1 MSSFNTLDSF
11 DFKGKIV
18 LVRADLNVPMQDGK
32 ISDTSRI
39 DRFAPT
45 AREILGK
52 GGRVVVLS
60 HFGRPK
66 DGPSSELSQKQLVGA
81 LSAAI
86 GKPVAFADD
95 CIGPKA
101 QAAVAALADGDVL
114 LLENVRFHKGE
125 EKNDP
130 AFAQALASLGQIYVN
145 DAFSAA
151 HRAHAST
158 AQLASLLPSAAG
170 RLMQAELEA
179 LSQALTH
186 PQRPVLA
193 VVGGAKVST
202 KLDLLANLTSKVDQ
216 LIIGGAMA
224 NTFLLAQGKPM
235 GKSLVEPDLLDTART
250 ILATAKSNGCTILLP
265 EDLVVAGEFKAGTFS
280 RAVSVDTVPA
290 DMMALDIGPLSVARY
305 VAALDEC
312 KTVVWNGPLGAF
324 EIPPFDTATR
334 TLAQAVAKC
343 TQAGK
348 LLSVAGGGD
357 TVSALEAAGVAD
369 KLSYVSAAGGAFLE
383 WLEGK
388 DLPGVT
394 ALIRAAT
401 PSLGSAQA

>member
-66 DGPSSELSQKQLVGA
+66 DGPSAEFSQKQLVGA

-235 GKSLVEPDLLDTART
+235 GKSLVEPDLLDTARQ

>member
-1 MSSFNTLDSF
+1 MRKHHN
-11 DFKGKIV
+11 
-18 LVRADLNVPMQDGK
+18 A
-32 ISDTSRI
+32 
-39 DRFAPT
+39 
-45 AREILGK
+45 
-52 GGRVVVLS
+52 
-60 HFGRPK
+60 
-66 DGPSSELSQKQLVGA
+66 
-81 LSAAI
+81 
-86 GKPVAFADD
+86 
-95 CIGPKA
+95 
-101 QAAVAALADGDVL
+101 
-114 LLENVRFHKGE
+114 
-125 EKNDP
+125 P
-130 AFAQALASLGQIYVN
+130 AFAHALASLGQIYVN

>member
-66 DGPSSELSQKQLVGA
+66 DGPSAEFSQKQLVGA

-235 GKSLVEPDLLDTART
+235 GKSLVEPDLLDTARQ

-280 RAVSVDTVPA
+280 RAVSVDTVPT

>member
-66 DGPSSELSQKQLVGA
+66 DGPSAEFSQKQLVGA

-265 EDLVVAGEFKAGTFS
+265 EDLVVAGEFKAGAFS

>member
-66 DGPSSELSQKQLVGA
+66 DGPSAEFSQKQLVGA

-235 GKSLVEPDLLDTART
+235 GKSLVEPDLLDTARQ

-280 RAVSVDTVPA
+280 RAVSVDTVPT

-312 KTVVWNGPLGAF
+312 KTMVWNGPLGAF

-388 DLPGVT
+388 DLQGVT

>member
-66 DGPSSELSQKQLVGA
+66 DGPSAEFSQKQLVGA

-235 GKSLVEPDLLDTART
+235 GKSLVEPDLLDTARQ

-280 RAVSVDTVPA
+280 RAVSVDTVPT

-312 KTVVWNGPLGAF
+312 KTMVWNGPLGAF

>member
-66 DGPSSELSQKQLVGA
+66 DGPSAELSQKQLVGA

>member
-66 DGPSSELSQKQLVGA
+66 DGPSAEFSQKQLVGA

-235 GKSLVEPDLLDTART
+235 GKSLVEPDLLDTARQ

-312 KTVVWNGPLGAF
+312 KTMVWNGPLGAF

-334 TLAQAVAKC
+334 TLAQAVATC